1 MSSLNLGQDEPVP
14 TKNKK
19 KNRNLKIF
27 LGIGALIA
35 IPAIG
40 STLAA
45 NISVNAGSVQFG
57 QGISQAVACD
67 SNVTITPVNQFSN
80 AQTAGSFNLD
90 TITVSGI
97 ANACS
102 GFKFSLKAFG
112 DTSST
117 PLTISSGGAIT
128 NAIIFTPTITT
139 STTSCTVVAQAS
151 ASETD
156 TCTYSS
162 DSNTVQVVL
171 GAGVTLPATSIY
183 KFTLETS

>member
-1 MSSLNLGQDEPVP
+1 MSSLNLEQDEPVP

-45 NISVNAGSVQFG
+45 SITVNAGSVQFG

-128 NAIIFTPTITT
+128 NAIIFTPTI
-139 STTSCTVVAQAS
+139 SSSCTLVAQAS

>member
-1 MSSLNLGQDEPVP
+1 MSSLNLEQDEPVP

-45 NISVNAGSVQFG
+45 NITVNAGSVQFG

-80 AQTAGSFNLD
+80 ASAAGSFNLD

-128 NAIIFTPTITT
+128 NAIIFTPTI
-139 STTSCTVVAQAS
+139 SGSCTVAAQAS

-156 TCTYSS
+156 TCAYSS

>member
-1 MSSLNLGQDEPVP
+1 MSSLNLEQDEPVP

-19 KNRNLKIF
+19 KSRNLKIF

-128 NAIIFTPTITT
+128 NAIIFTPTL
-139 STTSCTVVAQAS
+139 SPSCSVVGQAS

>member
-1 MSSLNLGQDEPVP
+1 MSSLNLEQDEPVP

-45 NISVNAGSVQFG
+45 NITVNAGSVQFG

-128 NAIIFTPTITT
+128 NAIIFTPTIT
-139 STTSCTVVAQAS
+139 SSCSLAPQAS